1 MAQHTLYDSG
11 IVTPAR
17 AKALAAAL
25 RKSLPAGTSKKV
37 AVAVYDGRT
46 PAGRKVKRAR
56 VVVTA

>member
-17 AKALAAAL
+17 ARALAAAL
-25 RKSLPAGTSKKV
+25 RKAPPRRWSVVSVHL
-37 AVAVYDGRT
+37 YDARD
-46 PAGRKVKRAR
+46 ARNRKVKRAR